1 MGNHKRQAISS
12 QFMFKVTFEGQ
23 EYIGSSL
30 CRAEASFQH
39 LLHKVLLR
47 RIRVVS
53 ASHNFKIE
61 LPL

>member
-1 MGNHKRQAISS
+1 MGNSKRQAISS
-12 QFMFKVTFEGQ
+12 FLLQEKR
-23 EYIGSSL
+23 EYIDSSL
-30 CRAEASFQH
+30 CRAEVSFQQ

-47 RIRVVS
+47 RICVIS